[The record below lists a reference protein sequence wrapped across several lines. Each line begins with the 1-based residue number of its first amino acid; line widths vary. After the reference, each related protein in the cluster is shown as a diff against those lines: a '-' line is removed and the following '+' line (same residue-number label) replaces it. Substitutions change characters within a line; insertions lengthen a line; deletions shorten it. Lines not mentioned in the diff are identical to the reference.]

1 MHCTLLRERRS
12 ETRGRVS
19 EAETGPFKGY
29 LALLHVPER
38 DQLRHTDQASEVT
51 QRGRL
56 EPLPIIHVRHEIPGV
71 LLHVAGNLLALDV
84 IGRNRPFAAE
94 RLVLLVSRP
103 AEPALFPIGG
113 MAGERDG
120 IAEGVDRARGE

>member
-1 MHCTLLRERRS
+1 MKGLSVPSMHGTSRARRLFLESSSRSTLYFSMTSAPTLRVGREGKPLHAFRRH
-12 ETRGRVS
+12 
-19 EAETGPFKGY
+19 A

-84 IGRNRPFAAE
+84 IGRNRPF
-94 RLVLLVSRP
+94 
-103 AEPALFPIGG
+103 
-113 MAGERDG
+113 
-120 IAEGVDRARGE
+120 